1 MLADT
6 SIRPPTQIWDT
17 ALGRLQLQVPKPSFE
32 TWLRGTTGIS
42 YTNGEFTVE
51 APNAF
56 VAEMLDQRM
65 YSLICDSI
73 TMVVGERVSVKFEVA
88 KEEAPPTIDP
98 RSSTSTRKAH
108 SPVVQPSLTSHQLGT
123 LNPAFTFGTF
133 VRGSSN
139 ELAHAAAQ
147 ASAENPGASFNP
159 IFIHSEVGLGK
170 THLLHAIGHE
180 MASIGLSF
188 IYATTEQF
196 TNEYILSLI
205 HISEPTRPY

>member
-88 KEEAPPTIDP
+88 KEETPPSIDP

-108 SPVVQPSLTSHQLGT
+108 SPVVQPSLTSQRL
-123 LNPAFTFGTF
+123 L
-133 VRGSSN
+133 S
-139 ELAHAAAQ
+139 EL
-147 ASAENPGASFNP
+147 SFEGALMNWHTP
-159 IFIHSEVGLGK
+159 LRR
-170 THLLHAIGHE
+170 HLLKILE
-180 MASIGLSF
+180 PASTRFSF
-188 IYATTEQF
+188 ILRLVLEK
-196 TNEYILSLI
+196 LI
-205 HISEPTRPY
+205 YCMP